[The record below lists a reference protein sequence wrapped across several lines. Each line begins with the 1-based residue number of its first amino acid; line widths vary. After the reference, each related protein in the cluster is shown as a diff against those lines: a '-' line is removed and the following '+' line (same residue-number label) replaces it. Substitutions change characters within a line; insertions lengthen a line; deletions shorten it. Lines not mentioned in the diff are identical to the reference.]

1 MRASIASRNMNIE
14 PTAIDGVYVIDLTPI
29 SDDRG
34 FFARS
39 FCRDEF
45 VERGLEPA
53 VAQCNVSFNHAA
65 GTLRGMHFQTMQAPE
80 VKLVRCTKGALV
92 DIVVDMRA
100 GSATLGEHVA
110 VELTEDNRRAIYVPA
125 MFAHG
130 YQTLV
135 DNTEAF
141 YQVSHPYTPNTERG
155 LRHDDPVLGIEWP
168 APIEVVS
175 EKDRNWQL
183 LDSIDALRLLADES
197 AGAS

>member
-1 MRASIASRNMNIE
+1 MIFE
-14 PTAIDGVYVIDLTPI
+14 PTAIHGVYVIDLTPMT
-29 SDDRG
+29 DDRG

-39 FCRDEF
+39 FCRSEF
-45 VERGLEPA
+45 AEVGLEPA

-65 GTLRGMHFQTMQAPE
+65 GTLRGMHFQTMEAPE

-92 DIVVDMRA
+92 DVVVDMRA
-100 GSATLGEHVA
+100 DSLTLGEHVA
-110 VELTEDNRRAIYVPA
+110 VELTADNHRAIYVPA

-135 DNTEAF
+135 DDTEAF

-168 APIEVVS
+168 TSIEVVS
-175 EKDRNWQL
+175 EKDRNWAM
-183 LDSIDALRLLADES
+183 LDSIDALRRLAEDSSGES
-197 AGAS
+197 